1 MTNLVLLLQ
10 KMLSCALFVI
20 AYIYIYIKCNKNCFS
35 FLVFLLL
42 FHTWPF
48 LSKRL
53 ILLPHFLD
61 CDLVASSVVKSA
73 LKARLSAKHKAQSP
87 WGFFPLKRSVLTK
100 ARFKRAFLSFFIKC
114 KSLFFEL
121 FVNFFFKNPDL
132 IFSH

>member
-1 MTNLVLLLQ
+1 MTNLVLPLQ

-20 AYIYIYIKCNKNCFS
+20 AYIYIYIYIKCNKNCFS

-53 ILLPHFLD
+53 ILLPHLLD

-87 WGFFPLKRSVLTK
+87 WGFFPLKRSALTK
-100 ARFKRAFLSFFIKC
+100 AH
-114 KSLFFEL
+114 FFEL
-121 FVNFFFKNPDL
+121 FVNIFCKKIL
-132 IFSH
+132 IWFLTIRYKIFWYKPLI